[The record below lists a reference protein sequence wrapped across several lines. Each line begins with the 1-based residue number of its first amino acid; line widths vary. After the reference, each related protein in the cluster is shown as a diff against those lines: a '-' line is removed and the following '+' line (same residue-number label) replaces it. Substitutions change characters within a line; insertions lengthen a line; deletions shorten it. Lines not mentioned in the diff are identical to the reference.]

1 MEEKKFDPYQF
12 IGFILIALILTWM
25 LYRNGP
31 TEEQKSESKTITE
44 QDITSPSSPEESETS
59 AAFIQQQKVESFGDL
74 GTLFKSNSVENVSIS
89 TENISYEVQ
98 SKGAQ
103 IVVLQLDKFENF
115 ADNPLRLI
123 SESNSDFNVKLSTL
137 DGRVL
142 NTRDIFFTPTLID
155 QTDSYKLL
163 MTASISTRQS
173 IVFEYVFPKQ
183 GYLYTVNLKTEG
195 MQTLLNSSIL
205 PNFSWKTDAFRNSRS
220 IDYENRY
227 TEYTFGYEEDRVD
240 YLSLNG
246 EDKESREG
254 IRWIS
259 YRQHFFSSILIP
271 STPIASAELTSIDLA
286 SEENLEEKFTK
297 TFKTSYSLGLTNGNL
312 NTQLTFYNGP
322 TDYDSLKALDGDL
335 ETSIPMGWGI
345 FGWINRV
352 IFLPLFGFLSSF
364 LSFGIA
370 IIVMTVIVRLA
381 MSPVTY
387 KSYVSQ
393 IKMKVLRP
401 DIEIINN
408 KYKDDAVKR
417 QQETMSLY
425 SRAGANP
432 MSGCVPALLQLPI
445 FYALFSFFPVAFVLR
460 DKSFLWA
467 DDLSSYDSVYDLGF
481 SIPFYGDHI
490 SLFPILASIA
500 IFFYTQMTT
509 GQQAMPQQPGM
520 PNMKIIMYL
529 MPLMMLF
536 FFNNYASGLSLYY
549 FVSNLLTIILMLVI
563 KNYIVN
569 DQKILS
575 KIEENKKKPKKA
587 GGFSSRLQ
595 KAMEQAEELLLTG
608 HSCLRPVYKIKDIFD
623 DKPLDLSD
631 IKEIENQANRIRSL
645 KIHG

>member
-12 IGFILIALILTWM
+12 IGFIIIALILTWM

-74 GTLFKSNSVENVSIS
+74 GTLFKSNSLENISIS

-123 SESNSDFNVKLSTL
+123 SESNTDFNVKLSTL

-142 NTRDIFFTPTLID
+142 NTRDIFFTPTLTD
-155 QTDSYKLL
+155 QADSYKLL

-595 KAMEQAEELLLTG
+595 KAMEQAEKQKKAG
-608 HSCLRPVYKIKDIFD
+608 RK
-623 DKPLDLSD
+623 
-631 IKEIENQANRIRSL
+631 
-645 KIHG
+645 

>member
-1 MEEKKFDPYQF
+1 MEEKKFDPLQF

-115 ADNPLRLI
+115 ADNSLRLI
-123 SESNSDFNVKLSTL
+123 SESNTDFNVKLSTL

-142 NTRDIFFTPTLID
+142 NTRDIFFTPTLTD
-155 QTDSYKLL
+155 QADSYKLL

-195 MQTLLNSSIL
+195 MQTLLNSST
-205 PNFSWKTDAFRNSRS
+205 PPDFSWKTDAFRNSRS

-227 TEYTFGYEEDRVD
+227 TEFTFGYEEDRVD

-246 EDKESREG
+246 EDKESRDG

-595 KAMEQAEELLLTG
+595 KAMEQAEKQKKAG
-608 HSCLRPVYKIKDIFD
+608 RK
-623 DKPLDLSD
+623 
-631 IKEIENQANRIRSL
+631 
-645 KIHG
+645 

>member
-74 GTLFKSNSVENVSIS
+74 GTLFKSNSLENISIS

-195 MQTLLNSSIL
+195 MQTLLNSST
-205 PNFSWKTDAFRNSRS
+205 PPDFSWKTDAFRNSRS

-227 TEYTFGYEEDRVD
+227 TEFTFGYEEDRVD

-246 EDKESREG
+246 EDKESRDG

-595 KAMEQAEELLLTG
+595 KAMEQAEKQKKAG
-608 HSCLRPVYKIKDIFD
+608 RK
-623 DKPLDLSD
+623 
-631 IKEIENQANRIRSL
+631 
-645 KIHG
+645 

>member
-12 IGFILIALILTWM
+12 IGFILIAMILTWM

-31 TEEQKSESKTITE
+31 QEVPAEAKAATE
-44 QDITSPSSPEESETS
+44 QIVTPPEEVIVQDS
-59 AAFIQQQKVESFGDL
+59 IQQQQKVLAYGDL
-74 GTLFKSNSVENVSIS
+74 GALFMPNTLSNTVLS
-89 TENISYEVQ
+89 TEDMNLELQ
-98 SKGAQ
+98 SKGGG
-103 IVVLQLDKFENF
+103 ISKLQLKEFENYQ
-115 ADNPLRLI
+115 DQPVPMIQEGN
-123 SESNSDFNVKLSTL
+123 SEFNLTL
-137 DGRVL
+137 KTKDGRLL
-142 NTRDIFFTPTLID
+142 NTKEFFFTPTVTEGD
-155 QTDSYKLL
+155 T
-163 MTASISTRQS
+163 SIKVIMKAALSDRQY
-173 IVFEYVFPKQ
+173 VAFEYDFPRK
-183 GYLYTVNLKTEG
+183 GYLVKVYFKTVG
-195 MQTLLNSSIL
+195 MGGLLDESEA
-205 PNFSWKTDAFRNSRS
+205 PQVYWTTQAYRNSRS

-240 YLSLNG
+240 YLSLSG
-246 EDKESREG
+246 DDQETREG

-259 YRQHFFSSILIP
+259 YRQHFFSAILIP
-271 STPIASAELTSIDLA
+271 ENVISSANLKSQDLTG
-286 SEENLEEKFTK
+286 EEQLEERYTK
-297 TFKTSYSLGLTNGNL
+297 RFETSYALPVQQGDLYSSF
-312 NTQLTFYNGP
+312 QFYYGP
-322 TDYDSLKALDGDL
+322 TDYKTLQNLEGDL
-335 ETSIPMGWGI
+335 EASIPMGWGI

-364 LSFGIA
+364 LSYGIA
-370 IIVMTVIVRLA
+370 IIVMTLIVRLA

-401 DIEIINN
+401 DIEVIND

-432 MSGCVPALLQLPI
+432 MSGCVPALIQLPV

-467 DDLSSYDSVYDLGF
+467 DDLSSFDSVLDLGF
-481 SIPFYGDHI
+481 SIPFYGDHV

-500 IFFYTQMTT
+500 IFFYTKMTT
-509 GQQAMPQQPGM
+509 GQQPMPQQPGM

-549 FVSNLLTIILMLVI
+549 FVSNLLTIFLMLVI
-563 KNYIVN
+563 KNYIV
-569 DQKILS
+569 DDAIIHA

-587 GGFSSRLQ
+587 GGFSARLQ
-595 KAMEQAEELLLTG
+595 KAMEEAEKQKKARG
-608 HSCLRPVYKIKDIFD
+608 K
-623 DKPLDLSD
+623 
-631 IKEIENQANRIRSL
+631 
-645 KIHG
+645 

>member
-31 TEEQKSESKTITE
+31 AEEDANSESVKTE
-44 QDITSPSSPEESETS
+44 QLVSQNTDLQSDPVQNDSL
-59 AAFIQQQKVESFGDL
+59 IQIQKVAAYGDL
-74 GTLFKSNSVENVSIS
+74 GSLFAASSQSMLNIETDQMTLEMNPKGGQIS
-89 TENISYEVQ
+89 KLTLNSYENYED
-98 SKGAQ
+98 A
-103 IVVLQLDKFENF
+103 
-115 ADNPLRLI
+115 PLPLI
-123 SESNSDFNVKLSTL
+123 SEGNTDFNIELATL

-142 NTRDIFFTPTLID
+142 NTRDMYFT
-155 QTDSYKLL
+155 
-163 MTASISTRQS
+163 AVTRDGAEAIQVEMKAALNAQQYLS
-173 IVFEYVFPKQ
+173 FLYNFPKK
-183 GYLYTVNLKTEG
+183 GHLFSFSVKTVG
-195 MQTLLNSSIL
+195 MSSLLNTAL
-205 PNFSWKTDAFRNSRS
+205 APKVTWKTDAFRNSRS

-227 TEYTFGYEEDRVD
+227 TEFTFGYEEDRVD

-246 EDKESREG
+246 NDEETRQG

-259 YRQHFFSSILIP
+259 YRQHFFSAILIP
-271 STPIASAELTSIDLA
+271 DSPIAEAKITSSDRS
-286 SEENLEEKFTK
+286 SEAALNEKFTK
-297 TFKTSYSLGLTNGNL
+297 TFSTTYALNSGGDL
-312 NTQLTFYNGP
+312 NTNLKFYYGP
-322 TDYDSLKALDGDL
+322 TDYKTLKQLEGDL

-352 IFLPLFGFLSSF
+352 IFLPLFEFLSSF
-364 LSFGIA
+364 LSYGIA
-370 IIVMTVIVRLA
+370 IIVMTIIVRLA

-401 DIEIINN
+401 DIEVIND

-432 MSGCVPALLQLPI
+432 MSGCVPALLQLPV

-467 DDLSSYDSVYDLGF
+467 DDLSSYDSILDLGF
-481 SIPFYGDHI
+481 NIPFYGDHI
-490 SLFPILASIA
+490 SLFPILASVA
-500 IFFYTQMTT
+500 IFFYTRMTT
-509 GQQAMPQQPGM
+509 GQQPMPQQPGM
-520 PNMKIIMYL
+520 PNMKIIIYL

-549 FVSNLLTIILMLVI
+549 FVSNLLTIFLMLVI
-563 KNYIVN
+563 KNYII
-569 DQKILS
+569 DDTKIHA

-587 GGFSSRLQ
+587 GGFSARLQ
-595 KAMEQAEELLLTG
+595 KAMEEAEKQKNAG
-608 HSCLRPVYKIKDIFD
+608 KGRKK
-623 DKPLDLSD
+623 
-631 IKEIENQANRIRSL
+631 
-645 KIHG
+645 

>member
-74 GTLFKSNSVENVSIS
+74 GTLFKSNSLENISIS

-123 SESNSDFNVKLSTL
+123 SESNTDFNVKLSTL

-195 MQTLLNSSIL
+195 MQTLLNSST
-205 PNFSWKTDAFRNSRS
+205 PPDFSWKTDAFRNSRS

-227 TEYTFGYEEDRVD
+227 TEFTFGYEEDRVD

-595 KAMEQAEELLLTG
+595 KAMEQAEKQKKAG
-608 HSCLRPVYKIKDIFD
+608 RK
-623 DKPLDLSD
+623 
-631 IKEIENQANRIRSL
+631 
-645 KIHG
+645 

>member
-123 SESNSDFNVKLSTL
+123 SESNTDFNVKLSTL

-142 NTRDIFFTPTLID
+142 NTRDIFFTPTLTD
-155 QTDSYKLL
+155 QADSYKLL

-195 MQTLLNSSIL
+195 MQTLLNSSTP

-227 TEYTFGYEEDRVD
+227 TEFTFGYEEDRVD

-246 EDKESREG
+246 EDKESRDG

-595 KAMEQAEELLLTG
+595 KAMEQAEKQKKAG
-608 HSCLRPVYKIKDIFD
+608 RK
-623 DKPLDLSD
+623 
-631 IKEIENQANRIRSL
+631 
-645 KIHG
+645 

>member
-31 TEEQKSESKTITE
+31 EEVPNAGAVQTE
-44 QDITSPSSPEESETS
+44 QPVVMPSIPQAVQDSLQ
-59 AAFIQQQKVESFGDL
+59 QQQKIIAYGDL
-74 GTLFKSNSVENVSIS
+74 GGLFVPKDFPNVSFS
-89 TENISYEVQ
+89 TENMTLELQTQGGGIH
-98 SKGAQ
+98 KL
-103 IVVLQLDKFENF
+103 VLQEFENYE
-115 ADNPLRLI
+115 DSPIPMVQNG
-123 SESNSDFNVKLSTL
+123 NVDFNIT
-137 DGRVL
+137 L
-142 NTRDIFFTPTLID
+142 NTRDGRALNTRDFYFIPTLTEQD
-155 QTDSYKLL
+155 DAFVVSMRAALSESQYV
-163 MTASISTRQS
+163 AY
-173 IVFEYVFPKQ
+173 EYVFPKT
-183 GYLYTVNLKTEG
+183 GYLFTVHFKTEG
-195 MQTLLNSSIL
+195 MEGLLDQNQ
-205 PNFSWKTDAFRNSRS
+205 PPKVSWTTDVYRNSRS

-240 YLSLNG
+240 YLSLSG
-246 EDKESREG
+246 EDQETREG

-259 YRQHFFSSILIP
+259 YRQHFFSAILIP
-271 STPIASAELTSIDLA
+271 DTPIVTADLKSKDLS
-286 SEENLEEKFTK
+286 SEESLEEKFTK
-297 TFKTSYSLGLTNGNL
+297 RFETTYTLPSQSGNV
-312 NTQLTFYNGP
+312 NTQFEFYYGP
-322 TDYDSLKALDGDL
+322 TDYKTLQNLEGDL
-335 ETSIPMGWGI
+335 EASIPMGWGI

-364 LSFGIA
+364 LSYGIA
-370 IIVMTVIVRLA
+370 IIVMTIIVRLA

-401 DIEIINN
+401 DVEAITA

-425 SRAGANP
+425 SRAGASP
-432 MSGCVPALLQLPI
+432 MSGCVPALIQLPI

-467 DDLSSYDSVYDLGF
+467 DDLSSYDSVLDLGF
-481 SIPFYGDHI
+481 SIPFYGDHV

-500 IFFYTQMTT
+500 IFFYTKMTT
-509 GQQAMPQQPGM
+509 GQQPMPQQPGM

-549 FVSNLLTIILMLVI
+549 FVSNLLTIFLMLII
-563 KNYIVN
+563 KNYII
-569 DQKILS
+569 DDSKIHA

-587 GGFSSRLQ
+587 GGFSARLQ
-595 KAMEQAEELLLTG
+595 KAMEEAEKQKKARG
-608 HSCLRPVYKIKDIFD
+608 K
-623 DKPLDLSD
+623 
-631 IKEIENQANRIRSL
+631 
-645 KIHG
+645 

>member
-74 GTLFKSNSVENVSIS
+74 GTLFKSNSLENISIS

-142 NTRDIFFTPTLID
+142 NTRDIFFTPTLTD
-155 QTDSYKLL
+155 QADSYKLL

-227 TEYTFGYEEDRVD
+227 TEFTFGYEEDRVD

-246 EDKESREG
+246 EDKESRDG

-297 TFKTSYSLGLTNGNL
+297 TFKTSYSLGLTDGNL

-595 KAMEQAEELLLTG
+595 KAMEQAEKQKKAG
-608 HSCLRPVYKIKDIFD
+608 RK
-623 DKPLDLSD
+623 
-631 IKEIENQANRIRSL
+631 
-645 KIHG
+645 